1 MQSPITF
8 STILTLVRLI
18 FSPLLLPVLIVY
30 FLPLTIFWIN
40 GVLAILFLLFSL
52 TDFFD
57 GYLARRYAQVT
68 SLGRILDPIAD
79 KFLTVSVII
88 ALLAIGKMF
97 FIWAFILIG
106 REIFVLSLRQLAL
119 EYQLAIPV
127 SWWGKIK
134 TVLQIC
140 YLTILILNP
149 YHSLAQASFT
159 AWVGDLHTAP
169 IWMLVELL
177 CAVLAVGLTL
187 ISALQYYHSFVFQY
201 LSRSR

>member
-119 EYQLAIPV
+119 EYQFSIPV
-127 SWWGKIK
+127 SLLGKTK
-134 TVLQIC
+134 TVFQIA
-140 YLTILILNP
+140 YLFLLIGNP
-149 YHSLAQASFT
+149 YHSLVQGNLA
-159 AWVGDLHTAP
+159 AWIQDLSNAP
-169 IWMLVELL
+169 LWNLTELIF
-177 CAVLAVGLTL
+177 AILAIGLSVV
-187 ISALQYYHSFVFQY
+187 SALNYYHSFVLQY
-201 LSRSR
+201 VSRNK